1 MCPACYINA
10 ILFTIFGAS
19 AASIANNPW
28 VITLSIILTILAL
41 YWLYKGWK
49 KHTPGTFM
57 KNLRIT
63 VILIAV
69 FAAGYVTASYTTH
82 KYFKNMSE
90 EEHKH

>member
-10 ILFTIFGAS
+10 ILFSIFGAS

-41 YWLYKGWK
+41 YWFYKGWK

-57 KNLRIT
+57 KNLRMT
-63 VILIAV
+63 VILVAV

-82 KYFKNMSE
+82 EYFKIMYE
-90 EEHKH
+90 EEHTH

>member
-10 ILFTIFGAS
+10 ILFSIFGAS
-19 AASIANNPW
+19 AASIANDLW
-28 VITLSIILTILAL
+28 VIVLSIILTILAL
-41 YWLYKGWK
+41 YWFYKGWK

-69 FAAGYVTASYTTH
+69 FVAGYVTASYTTH
-82 KYFKNMSE
+82 EYFKNTFE

>member
-10 ILFTIFGAS
+10 ILFSIFGAS
-19 AASIANNPW
+19 AASIANDLW
-28 VITLSIILTILAL
+28 VIVLSIILTILAL
-41 YWLYKGWK
+41 YWFYKGWK

-69 FAAGYVTASYTTH
+69 FVAGYVTASYTTH
-82 KYFKNMSE
+82 EYFKNMFE
-90 EEHKH
+90 EEYKH

>member
-10 ILFTIFGAS
+10 ILFSIFGAS
-19 AASIANNPW
+19 AASITNNPW
-28 VITLSIILTILAL
+28 VITLSIILAILAL

-63 VILIAV
+63 VILIAI

-82 KYFKNMSE
+82 QYFKNMFE
-90 EEHKH
+90 KEHKH

>member
-10 ILFTIFGAS
+10 ILFSIFGAS

-28 VITLSIILTILAL
+28 VITLSIILTLLAL

-57 KNLRIT
+57 KNLRMT

-82 KYFKNMSE
+82 EYFKIMYE
-90 EEHKH
+90 VEHKH

>member
-10 ILFTIFGAS
+10 ILFSIFGVS

-28 VITLSIILTILAL
+28 VIALSIVLTIFGL

-82 KYFKNMSE
+82 EYFKIMSE

>member
-10 ILFTIFGAS
+10 ILFSIFGAS

-28 VITLSIILTILAL
+28 VITLSIILAILAL

-49 KHTPGTFM
+49 KHTPGTFI
-57 KNLRIT
+57 KNLRMT

-69 FAAGYVTASYTTH
+69 FAAGYVTASYTIH
-82 KYFKNMSE
+82 
-90 EEHKH
+90 

>member
-10 ILFTIFGAS
+10 ILLSIFGAS

-28 VITLSIILTILAL
+28 VITLSIILTLLAL
-41 YWLYKGWK
+41 YWFYKGWK
-49 KHTPGTFM
+49 KHTPRTLM

-69 FAAGYVTASYTTH
+69 FAAGYITASYTTH
-82 KYFKNMSE
+82 EYFKIMFE
-90 EEHKH
+90 

>member
-10 ILFTIFGAS
+10 ILLSIFGAS

-41 YWLYKGWK
+41 YWFYKAWK

-57 KNLRIT
+57 KNLRMT

-82 KYFKNMSE
+82 EYFKNISE

>member
-10 ILFTIFGAS
+10 ILLSIFGAS

-28 VITLSIILTILAL
+28 VITLSIILTLLAL
-41 YWLYKGWK
+41 YWFYKGWK
-49 KHTPGTFM
+49 KHTPKTLM

-69 FAAGYVTASYTTH
+69 FAAGYITASYTTH
-82 KYFKNMSE
+82 EYFKIMFE
-90 EEHKH
+90 

>member
-10 ILFTIFGAS
+10 ILFFIFGAS

-41 YWLYKGWK
+41 YWFYKGWK

-57 KNLRIT
+57 KNLRMT

-82 KYFKNMSE
+82 KYFKNMFE

>member
-10 ILFTIFGAS
+10 ILLSIFGAS

-28 VITLSIILTILAL
+28 VITLSIILTLLAL
-41 YWLYKGWK
+41 YWFYKGWK
-49 KHTPGTFM
+49 KNTPKTLM

-69 FAAGYVTASYTTH
+69 FAAGYITASYTTH
-82 KYFKNMSE
+82 EYFKIMFE
-90 EEHKH
+90 

>member
-10 ILFTIFGAS
+10 ILFSIFGAS
-19 AASIANNPW
+19 AASIANNLW

-41 YWLYKGWK
+41 YWLYKAWK

-82 KYFKNMSE
+82 EYFKNMFE

>member
-1 MCPACYINA
+1 MCPACYINV
-10 ILFTIFGAS
+10 ILFSIFGAS

-28 VITLSIILTILAL
+28 VITLSIILAILAL

-63 VILIAV
+63 VILIAI

-82 KYFKNMSE
+82 EYFKIMYE

>member
-10 ILFTIFGAS
+10 LLFSIFGAS
-19 AASIANNPW
+19 AVAIANNPW
-28 VITLSIILTILAL
+28 LIALSIALTILAL

-49 KHTPGTFM
+49 KRTPGTFM
-57 KNLRIT
+57 KNLRMT

-82 KYFKNMSE
+82 KYFKNMFE

>member
-10 ILFTIFGAS
+10 ILLSIFGVS

-28 VITLSIILTILAL
+28 VITLSIILTLLAL
-41 YWLYKGWK
+41 YWFYKGWK
-49 KHTPGTFM
+49 KHTPRTLM

-69 FAAGYVTASYTTH
+69 FAAGYITASYTTH
-82 KYFKNMSE
+82 KYFKNIFE
-90 EEHKH
+90 EKHKH

>member
-10 ILFTIFGAS
+10 ILFSIFGAS
-19 AASIANNPW
+19 AASISNNPW
-28 VITLSIILTILAL
+28 VITLSIILITLAL

-49 KHTPGTFM
+49 KRTPRTFM
-57 KNLRIT
+57 KNFRMT

-82 KYFKNMSE
+82 EYFKNMFE

>member
-10 ILFTIFGAS
+10 LLFSIFGAS
-19 AASIANNPW
+19 AVAIANNPW
-28 VITLSIILTILAL
+28 LIALSIALTILAL

-49 KHTPGTFM
+49 KRTPGTFM
-57 KNLRIT
+57 KNLRMTI
-63 VILIAV
+63 ILISI

-82 KYFKNMSE
+82 EYFKNMFE

>member
-10 ILFTIFGAS
+10 ILFSIFGVS

-28 VITLSIILTILAL
+28 VITLSIVLTILAL

-49 KHTPGTFM
+49 KRTPGTFM
-57 KNLRIT
+57 KNLRMT

-82 KYFKNMSE
+82 EYFKNISE

>member
-10 ILFTIFGAS
+10 ILFSIFGAS

-28 VITLSIILTILAL
+28 VITLSIILTLLAL

-57 KNLRIT
+57 KNLRMT
-63 VILIAV
+63 VILVAV
-69 FAAGYVTASYTTH
+69 FAAGYVTASYTTNG
-82 KYFKNMSE
+82 YFMNMFE
-90 EEHKH
+90 EKHKH

>member
-10 ILFTIFGAS
+10 ILFSIFGAS
-19 AASIANNPW
+19 TFAIANNPW

-41 YWLYKGWK
+41 YWFYKAWK

-57 KNLRIT
+57 KNLRMT

-82 KYFKNMSE
+82 EYFKIMSE

>member
-10 ILFTIFGAS
+10 ILFSIFGAS

-28 VITLSIILTILAL
+28 VITLSIILTLLAL

-57 KNLRIT
+57 KNLRMT
-63 VILIAV
+63 VILVAV

-82 KYFKNMSE
+82 GYFMNMFE
-90 EEHKH
+90 EKHKH

>member
-1 MCPACYINA
+1 MCPACYINV
-10 ILFTIFGAS
+10 ILFSIFGAS

-41 YWLYKGWK
+41 YWFYKGWK

-57 KNLRIT
+57 KNLRMT

-82 KYFKNMSE
+82 KYFKNMFE

>member
-10 ILFTIFGAS
+10 ILFSIFGAS

-28 VITLSIILTILAL
+28 VITLSIVLTILAL
-41 YWLYKGWK
+41 YWFYKGWK

-57 KNLRIT
+57 RNLRIT
-63 VILIAV
+63 FVLITV

-82 KYFKNMSE
+82 EYFKNISE